1 MEKDK
6 NNESPKNI
14 LRILIKVYGP
24 KKRRK
29 VETKKRI
36 TFSFRPKEKTY
47 FALILH
53 EPTTHARV
61 FPFAPSSR
69 SILLEEGSLG

>member
-14 LRILIKVYGP
+14 LRILIKVYEP

-29 VETKKRI
+29 VETKK
-36 TFSFRPKEKTY
+36 
-47 FALILH
+47 
-53 EPTTHARV
+53 
-61 FPFAPSSR
+61 
-69 SILLEEGSLG
+69 